1 MGMGYW
7 WQNIIIKNSIRGKTI
22 LKFNG
27 EGCQAIGVFQ
37 WVGKV
42 TGFERNKSH
51 KCDDIVIEIIKHN
64 FSYGDSRDRS
74 REKEIY
80 KYPLVNADIQC
91 VDGVWILFT

>member
-1 MGMGYW
+1 MKGYW
-7 WQNIIIKNSIRGKTI
+7 WENIITKQRIKGQTI

-27 EGCQAIGVFQ
+27 EGCQAISVFK

-42 TGFERNKSH
+42 VGFERNKKL
-51 KCDDIVIEIIKHN
+51 KCDDIVIEIIKHDN
-64 FSYGDSRDRS
+64 SYGDSRGNK
-74 REKEIY
+74 EKEIY